1 MIEQS
6 IIETHLKE
14 ILADAG
20 CFLVEIRV
28 DKSNRILVHV
38 DRDEGVSITDC
49 VNISRELE
57 TRLDRDS
64 EDFALEV
71 SSPGLDS
78 PFKVI
83 EQYYKNRGNKVK
95 VVLEGGE
102 TLEGIL
108 NEVSNKDIVIDTGKG
123 GMVSMKI
130 DAIQSTR
137 RVIQI

>member
-6 IIETHLKE
+6 IIETHLKK

-20 CFLVEIRV
+20 CFLVDIRV

-57 TRLDRDS
+57 TKLDRDS

-123 GMVSMKI
+123 GTVDMKI
-130 DAIQSTR
+130 DDIQSIR

>member
-20 CFLVEIRV
+20 CFLVDIRV
-28 DKSNRILVHV
+28 DKSNRILVHI
-38 DRDEGVSITDC
+38 DRDEGVIITDC